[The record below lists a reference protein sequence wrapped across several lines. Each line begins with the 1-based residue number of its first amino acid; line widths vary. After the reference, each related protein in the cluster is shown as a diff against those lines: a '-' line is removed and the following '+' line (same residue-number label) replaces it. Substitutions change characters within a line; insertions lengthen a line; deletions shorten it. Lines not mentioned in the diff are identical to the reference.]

1 MYERK
6 FMMTVE
12 ENVFWAKRN
21 LADYIWKSA
30 NLEGIAVTFPETQTV
45 LEGVSVGGKRIDDLN
60 RILQMKR
67 GWQYLLSTLEED
79 VTMQYL
85 QTLYQESISPTCF
98 RGDPGHKDTCL
109 SPVRNLEE
117 TEASLR
123 RILDGDSG
131 WTEKALD
138 LMLYLAKER
147 PFSDGNKR
155 IAMMA
160 ANKVLISNGCG
171 ILSVSQDDL
180 EQFFTLLVA
189 YYEDESKKEEL
200 KLFLYDKCLDGF
212 RKSIA

>member
-12 ENVFWAKRN
+12 ENVFWAKRS

-67 GWQYLLSTLEED
+67 GWQYLLSTLDED
-79 VTMQYL
+79 VTVQYL
-85 QTLYQESISPTCF
+85 QNLRRESTGPACSCE
-98 RGDPGHKDTCL
+98 DP
-109 SPVRNLEE
+109 SRPPVHNPVEVE
-117 TEASLR
+117 DSMH
-123 RILDGDSG
+123 RILDGNSG

-147 PFSDGNKR
+147 VFLDGNKG
-155 IAMMA
+155 IAMMT
-160 ANKVLISNGCG
+160 ANKILISHGCG
-171 ILSVSQDDL
+171 ILTVVQDQR
-180 EQFFTLLVA
+180 ERFFALLAA
-189 YYEDESKKEEL
+189 YYKDESKKEDL
-200 KLFLYDKCLDGF
+200 KQFLYDKCLDGF